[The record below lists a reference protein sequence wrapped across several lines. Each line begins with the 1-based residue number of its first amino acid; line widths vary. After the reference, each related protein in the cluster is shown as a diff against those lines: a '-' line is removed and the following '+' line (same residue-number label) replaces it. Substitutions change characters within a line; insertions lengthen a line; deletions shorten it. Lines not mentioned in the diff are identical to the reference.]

1 MLVVGS
7 QSHATEFNSSFL
19 SIDGTT
25 DVDLSQFSQAD
36 FTLPGE
42 YMLEVQVNDL
52 FYGLQPIEFVALDV
66 SGAGK
71 PCLRAE
77 LVAQFGLKPSLAK
90 DLPRFHGGRCVDL
103 AAIEG
108 VTVRYLKGDGRLR
121 ITIPQAALEFT
132 DGTYLPPE
140 RWSDGIAGAML
151 DYRVIANTNRSFGS
165 GGRQTNAV
173 QAYGTIGAN
182 WGAWRVRGDYQ
193 AQSNVGNTVYAD
205 RTFRFSRLYAFRALP
220 SIQSTVTFGDDYLS
234 SDIFDTFALTGASI
248 RSDDRMLPPSLRGY
262 APLISGVART
272 NATVTVS
279 QQGRVLYVTRVSPGA
294 FALQNINTS
303 VQGTLDVAVEEEDG
317 SVQRF
322 QVTTAA
328 VPFLARTGQFRYKA
342 AVGKP
347 RRFGGAGI
355 TPFFGF
361 GEAAY
366 GLPFDVTV
374 YGGFIAASGYTSIAL
389 GVGRDFG
396 TFGAVSADVTHAR
409 ARLWWNGATRHGNS
423 YRINYSKHFDGLD
436 ADVRFFGYRFSE
448 RDYTNFAQFSGDP
461 TAYGLANS
469 KQRYSATMSK
479 RFGDT
484 SAYFSYDQTTYWERA
499 SEQRVG
505 VTLTRAFSVGALRNL
520 NVSVSAFRTQSAGAS
535 GNQVSVTATLPIGG
549 RHTVTSNLTTGNG
562 STSVNA
568 GYLYDDPAGR
578 TYQISAGT
586 TDGRASANA
595 SFRQRTSAY
604 QLTAQASTV
613 ANGYAAASLEVDGS
627 LVATQYGIAAHAN
640 GNAGDTRL
648 LVSTDGVRDVPLSGT
663 LTHTDSRGYAV
674 LDGISP
680 YNVYDAAVNVEKLP
694 LEVQVSNPIQ
704 RMVLTDGAIG
714 FVQFSAARGSNL
726 YLTLTDAAGKPL
738 PFGASV
744 QDAANG
750 KELGIV
756 GEGGA
761 AYLTQVQPKSSL
773 VVRAGERTLCTIDT
787 LPNRLQL
794 EGTPIPVACD
804 MSGAPHA
811 AAAQPETIH

>member
-52 FYGLQPIEFVALDV
+52 FYGLQPIEFVALDA

-322 QVTTAA
+322 QMTTAA

-804 MSGAPHA
+804 MTVAPH

>member
-19 SIDGTT
+19 SIDGAT

-52 FYGLQPIEFVALDV
+52 FYGLQPIEFVALDA

-90 DLPRFHGGRCVDL
+90 ELPRFHGGRCVDL

-294 FALQNINTS
+294 FALQNIDTS

-396 TFGAVSADVTHAR
+396 TFGAVSADATHAR
-409 ARLWWNGATRHGNS
+409 ARLWWNGATRHGNA

-578 TYQISAGT
+578 TYQIGAGT

-773 VVRAGERTLCTIDT
+773 VVRAGERTVCTVDT

-804 MSGAPHA
+804 TTVAPHA

>member
-1 MLVVGS
+1 MVVGS

-52 FYGLQPIEFVALDV
+52 FYGLQPIEFVALDA

-322 QVTTAA
+322 QMTTAA

-804 MSGAPHA
+804 MTVAPH

>member
-19 SIDGTT
+19 SIDGAT

-52 FYGLQPIEFVALDV
+52 FYGLQPIEFVALDA

-90 DLPRFHGGRCVDL
+90 ELPRFHGGRCVDL

-151 DYRVIANTNRSFGS
+151 DYRVIVNTNRSFGS

-294 FALQNINTS
+294 FALQNIDTS

-409 ARLWWNGATRHGNS
+409 ARLWWNGATRHGNA

-562 STSVNA
+562 STSINA

-773 VVRAGERTLCTIDT
+773 VVRAGERTVCTVDT

-804 MSGAPHA
+804 TTVAPHA

>member
-1 MLVVGS
+1 MVVGS

-52 FYGLQPIEFVALDV
+52 FYGLQPIEFVALDA

-121 ITIPQAALEFT
+121 ITIPQVALEFT

-294 FALQNINTS
+294 FALQNIDTS

-409 ARLWWNGATRHGNS
+409 ARLWWNGATRHGNA